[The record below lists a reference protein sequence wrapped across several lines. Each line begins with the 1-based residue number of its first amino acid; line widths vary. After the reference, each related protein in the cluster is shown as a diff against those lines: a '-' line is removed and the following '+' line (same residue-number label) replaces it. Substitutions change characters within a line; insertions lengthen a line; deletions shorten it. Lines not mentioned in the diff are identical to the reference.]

1 MKERNEVNEK
11 NEINDRL
18 IKDRII
24 RDTFFIYRKKYVKIF
39 D

>member
-1 MKERNEVNEK
+1 MKEK

-24 RDTFFIYRKKYVKIF
+24 RDIGTFFEKGDNY
-39 D
+39 